1 MFSNMK
7 LATKL
12 SLAFAVLV
20 VMTACIGGLAIWKLS
35 VVNAN
40 TEDIA
45 TNWLPSIQTLGVLRN
60 KANAYR
66 RLENRHVLSLSDK
79 EMDEIEAQ
87 MGERKKEIGE
97 AMAKYK
103 GLLATDED
111 RRYFDDMGKALD
123 AYWPTNAKLMQLSR
137 GGEKTLEQAKAYLR
151 GDSNSAFQKMLDI
164 QDKWVD
170 LNDKGAAA
178 SHKAA
183 AETYSQTSTM
193 VLVLL
198 AVALAI
204 AVVLAVTI
212 IRAILKQLGADPS
225 AVSEV
230 ATKVAAGD
238 LSMQIE
244 LAHGDSTSLMA
255 CMKAMQVAVQALVT
269 DAAMLSDA
277 AVAGKLA
284 TRADASKHQGDFNRV
299 VAGVNNTLDAVI
311 GPLNVAAS
319 YVDQISK
326 GAIPAKITDSYNGD
340 FNAIKNN
347 LNLCIDAVNA
357 LVADANMLSMA
368 AVEGK
373 LETRADASKHQGDF
387 RKVVEGVNA
396 TLDAIVGPVNEV
408 VRVLGAL
415 SKGDLTEKISANY
428 QGTFDKLK
436 VDANL
441 TVDKLTE
448 IVSQIKEST
457 ESINVASKEIASG
470 NTDLSSRTEEQASSL
485 EETASSM
492 EELTSTVKQ
501 NAENARQANQ
511 LAAGASEVAV
521 RGGDVVGQ
529 VVTTMSSINESSK
542 KIVDIISVID
552 GIAFQTNI
560 LALNAAVE
568 AARAG
573 EQGRGFAVVAT
584 EVRTLAQRSA
594 AAAKE
599 IKELIGDSVE
609 KVGAGTKLVDEAGKT
624 MEEIVSSVKRVTD
637 IMAEITAASQE
648 QSAGI
653 EQVNQAIT
661 QMDEVT
667 QQNAALVEQA
677 AAAAESMEE
686 QAGNLSQAVSIF
698 KLSQQAGRPLLAKPV
713 ATKPAGLAAPRK
725 AATVTPHPAA
735 HAAARG
741 NGQHPVSKPRA
752 AKAAGG
758 GDGDW
763 TEF

>member
-1 MFSNMK
+1 
-7 LATKL
+7 
-12 SLAFAVLV
+12 
-20 VMTACIGGLAIWKLS
+20 
-35 VVNAN
+35 
-40 TEDIA
+40 
-45 TNWLPSIQTLGVLRN
+45 
-60 KANAYR
+60 
-66 RLENRHVLSLSDK
+66 
-79 EMDEIEAQ
+79 
-87 MGERKKEIGE
+87 
-97 AMAKYK
+97 
-103 GLLATDED
+103 
-111 RRYFDDMGKALD
+111 
-123 AYWPTNAKLMQLSR
+123 
-137 GGEKTLEQAKAYLR
+137 
-151 GDSNSAFQKMLDI
+151 
-164 QDKWVD
+164 
-170 LNDKGAAA
+170 
-178 SHKAA
+178 
-183 AETYSQTSTM
+183 
-193 VLVLL
+193 
-198 AVALAI
+198 
-204 AVVLAVTI
+204 
-212 IRAILKQLGADPS
+212 
-225 AVSEV
+225 
-230 ATKVAAGD
+230 
-238 LSMQIE
+238 
-244 LAHGDSTSLMA
+244 
-255 CMKAMQVAVQALVT
+255 
-269 DAAMLSDA
+269 MLSEA
-277 AVAGKLA
+277 AVAGKA
-284 TRADASKHQGDFNRV
+284 RHTRRRQQTSGRLPARGRRREP
-299 VAGVNNTLDAVI
+299 TLDAVI

-340 FNAIKNN
+340 FNALKNN
-347 LNLCIDAVNA
+347 LNVCIDAVNA
-357 LVADANMLSMA
+357 LVADANMLAKA
-368 AVEGK
+368 AVDGK
-373 LETRADASKHQGDF
+373 LETRADATKHQGDF
-387 RKVVEGVNA
+387 RKIVEGVNG
-396 TLDAIVGPVNEV
+396 TLDAVIGPLNEGM
-408 VRVLGAL
+408 RVLGAL
-415 SKGDLTEKISANY
+415 SRGDLTEKITDNY
-428 QGTFDKLK
+428 HGTFQKLK
-436 VDANL
+436 EDANQ
-441 TVDKLTE
+441 TVDRLTE

-511 LAAGASEVAV
+511 LAAGASDVAV

-584 EVRTLAQRSA
+584 EVRNLAQRS

-648 QSAGI
+648 QSTGI

-698 KLSQQAGRPLLAKPV
+698 KLTQQAGRPAMAKVSAPAKV
-713 ATKPAGLAAPRK
+713 ANLSNHRKPAQLA
-725 AATVTPHPAA
+725 H
-735 HAAARG
+735 HAAA
-741 NGQHPVSKPRA
+741 KPKA

-758 GDGDW
+758 GDSEW
-763 TEF
+763 NEF